1 MFDHKYELNQY
12 IKLIVAWAVLPTV
25 LFAVPHTWINATQL
39 DKLQREIDVSSSHL
53 TRCSFY
59 FKQR

>member
-12 IKLIVAWAVLPTV
+12 IKLIVAWTVLPTV
-25 LFAVPHTWINATQL
+25 LLAVPHTWINATQL
-39 DKLQREIDVSSSHL
+39 DKSQREIDVSSSHL
-53 TRCSFY
+53 RYSFY